1 MKNLSKFIIC
11 FFIFNTTLSQKIP
24 SVNIKTLEGKTV
36 NTSSFENSGN
46 PIIISFWALWCKNC
60 IKELEAITEIY
71 EDWQDETNVK
81 VIAISI
87 DDSRNTSKL
96 KPFVNSKGW
105 EFELYHDPNSDFK
118 RALGVNTIPH
128 TFLLNGENVIV
139 SEHIGYTDGQEE
151 DLYEKVLKLID

>member
-24 SVNIKTLEGKTV
+24 SVNIKTFEGKTV

-71 EDWQDETNVK
+71 EEWQDETNVK

-87 DDSRNTSKL
+87 DDSRNKSKL

>member
-1 MKNLSKFIIC
+1 M
-11 FFIFNTTLSQKIP
+11 
-24 SVNIKTLEGKTV
+24 
-36 NTSSFENSGN
+36 
-46 PIIISFWALWCKNC
+46 WCKNC

-71 EDWQDETNVK
+71 EEWQEETNVK

-118 RALGVNTIPH
+118 RALGVNSIPH
-128 TFLLNGENVIV
+128 TFLLNGKNVIV

-151 DLYEKVLKLID
+151 ELYEKVLKLVN